1 MLGLF
6 TAAGMSLPL
15 ARKNYVQTPTPVTI
29 SIPTVV
35 YASMSHGFILRPPI
49 PTQHP
54 PGSLQPFT
62 LPCCDFLLKQFRHL
76 APIGLN
82 IYLDTCL
89 FNVLIFAHL
98 LSKSDL
104 PSSAV
109 SSFTSPHH
117 QPLNQKTL
125 HCLCEALINT
135 L

>member
-15 ARKNYVQTPTPVTI
+15 ARKYYVQTPTSVTI

-49 PTQHP
+49 PTQHS
-54 PGSLQPFT
+54 PGSLQPFI

-76 APIGLN
+76 APTGLN

-89 FNVLIFAHL
+89 FSVLILLICSVKLISQALQPHPSHL
-98 LSKSDL
+98 LTIN
-104 PSSAV
+104 PSTRRLSTASV
-109 SSFTSPHH
+109 RP
-117 QPLNQKTL
+117 
-125 HCLCEALINT
+125 
-135 L
+135 